1 MRNLI
6 LTLLLTMALST
17 TGAEA
22 ESRAIDLHKGLGEQ
36 KRVGKLIW
44 RGGVEMQFSNPG
56 FGGISAMEVEVGGRT
71 AYLITDRGELAEVT
85 LEYNAGGNL
94 IGAELADLRG
104 IVGAGGRGI
113 NSAIEAIAEMPDGG
127 RLIVYERK
135 HRLMHFPRSVTP
147 LIGTPRPS
155 GWSAPAPIAA
165 SKPRAPLRT
174 GNSC

>member
-1 MRNLI
+1 
-6 LTLLLTMALST
+6 
-17 TGAEA
+17 
-22 ESRAIDLHKGLGEQ
+22 
-36 KRVGKLIW
+36 
-44 RGGVEMQFSNPG
+44 
-56 FGGISAMEVEVGGRT
+56 MEVEVGGRT

-165 SKPRAPLRT
+165 SKPRVPLRT